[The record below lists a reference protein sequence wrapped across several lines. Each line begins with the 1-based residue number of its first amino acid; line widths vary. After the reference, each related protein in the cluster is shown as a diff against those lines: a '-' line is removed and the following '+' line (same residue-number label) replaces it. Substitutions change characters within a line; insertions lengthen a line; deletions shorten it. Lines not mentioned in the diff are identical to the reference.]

1 MTDTERRKFQQQPG
15 RMLERGLNDD
25 QLLTLRELERFGWEL
40 KFMRRK
46 PFEAPIPVIFDGD
59 RKKFAVIE
67 PDGTLNE
74 NPNFDI
80 RR

>member
-1 MTDTERRKFQQQPG
+1 MIETDRRKFQQQPG
-15 RMLERGLNDD
+15 RMLERQLNEE

-40 KFMRRK
+40 KFMRRR
-46 PFEAPIPVIFDGD
+46 PFEAPIPVVFDGD
-59 RKKFAVIE
+59 RKKFGILE

-74 NPNFDI
+74 NPNFEI